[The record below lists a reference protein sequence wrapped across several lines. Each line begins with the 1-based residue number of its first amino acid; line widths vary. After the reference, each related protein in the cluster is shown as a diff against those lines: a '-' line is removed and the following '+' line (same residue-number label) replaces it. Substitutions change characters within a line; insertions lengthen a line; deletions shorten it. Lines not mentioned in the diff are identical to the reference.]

1 MESVASGADQL
12 NGAVAWVATASLI
25 LGIAGIVVS
34 LVFRL
39 SPLVI
44 AVVLVSLLV
53 LVIAEG
59 NYRVWRETVTEKQ
72 DVVTKRDVAKCA
84 REFPVP

>member
-1 MESVASGADQL
+1 MGG
-12 NGAVAWVATASLI
+12 NGLPDPWHRR
-25 LGIAGIVVS
+25 IVVS

-72 DVVTKRDVAKCA
+72 DVVTERDVAKCA
-84 REFPVP
+84 GAPRRAAT